1 MIASVARDQ
10 DRNHRRDRPPADRPF
25 VAAFLAP
32 AQIKETQLP
41 YRASPRGSN
50 SKRFFES
57 DRRPPESG
65 IFRCAVFFISV
76 GGFPEDLLPQL

>member
-1 MIASVARDQ
+1 MGSASAARIAIIAAIDHPRIVLD
-10 DRNHRRDRPPADRPF
+10 

-50 SKRFFES
+50 SRRFFES
-57 DRRPPESG
+57 DCRPRESG

-76 GGFPEDLLPQL
+76 DGFPEDLLPQL